1 MGEII
6 PFKKKTL
13 AEKHKGSTLCREG
26 HHAWLLDKE
35 RQFDVKEGRLLS
47 VYHCK
52 RCGVSK
58 SISS

>member
-13 AEKHKGSTLCREG
+13 TEKHKGNTLCREG
-26 HHAWLLDKE
+26 HHAWRLDKE
-35 RQFDVKEGRLLS
+35 RQFDVKKGRLLN

-52 RCGVSK
+52 RCGINK
-58 SISS
+58 NTLN